1 MKTKLKKG
9 KTIIHKYIWKIG
21 SKNKKQKLE
30 KILGNVCKIIMYQ
43 RFMNIC
49 VIIRNSKPRKFN
61 ASYCS

>member
-9 KTIIHKYIWKIG
+9 KTRIHKYIWKIG

-30 KILGNVCKIIMYQ
+30 KILGNLCKIIMYQ

-61 ASYCS
+61 TSDCS